1 MSRTAVDL
9 PDPLQAQGGGGIPE
23 NADDL
28 LAQLASE
35 EVDRLLSEADEAPIG
50 SIEFSTSDAAAPDA
64 ASPSSDAGE
73 ASLNELFNELDDD
86 QIPTLA
92 EDVPP
97 PPSAPQVV
105 VAPPAAAA
113 PLDTPGLTAMRQ
125 QADAPA
131 PDAASSVPASA
142 ADALAAEMEEDER
155 AHAAA
160 LRRMKQGETTPPLP
174 TPDAAPVPP
183 PSSEAPA
190 VPAPA
195 PVATAAPAP
204 DQAAPT
210 TATTAITID
219 PQALED
225 SGPAEPGVPLLVCV
239 LEWINAPLDGLSE
252 SLRGAIG
259 KVALVTTFNALGVLL
274 YVLFFRHR

>member
-1 MSRTAVDL
+1 MSRTVVDL
-9 PDPLQAQGGGGIPE
+9 PDPLQAQGAGGIPQ

-35 EVDRLLSEADEAPIG
+35 EVDRLLSEADEAPLG
-50 SIEFSTSDAAAPDA
+50 STEFSTADAAAPDA
-64 ASPSSDAGE
+64 ATIAPDEGE
-73 ASLNELFNELDDD
+73 ASLNELFNALDDD

-105 VAPPAAAA
+105 AAPSAAA
-113 PLDTPGLTAMRQ
+113 PTHTPGLTEMRQ
-125 QADAPA
+125 QADAPV
-131 PDAASSVPASA
+131 PDAASPVPASA

-160 LRRMKQGETTPPLP
+160 LRRMKQGETAAPPP
-174 TPDAAPVPP
+174 TPDASPAPP
-183 PSSEAPA
+183 PASEAPA
-190 VPAPA
+190 APAPA
-195 PVATAAPAP
+195 ATAP
-204 DQAAPT
+204 DQAASPP
-210 TATTAITID
+210 ATTITID

-252 SLRGAIG
+252 RVRGAIG
-259 KVALVTTFNALGVLL
+259 KVALVTTFNAVGVLL
-274 YVLFFRHR
+274 YVLFFRHH